1 MTAGRQTRGAS
12 SAALDGAGRD
22 HFPSPADRLPVQ
34 RSSGRIGHVAF
45 GRYQHMSIPKLLIIV
60 GLVLV
65 VAGLAWPLIARIGL
79 GRLPGDI
86 VIERDNFHLYI
97 PIATSLLISVVLG
110 IIVWLL
116 NR

>member
-1 MTAGRQTRGAS
+1 
-12 SAALDGAGRD
+12 
-22 HFPSPADRLPVQ
+22 
-34 RSSGRIGHVAF
+34 
-45 GRYQHMSIPKLLIIV
+45 MSIPKLLIIV